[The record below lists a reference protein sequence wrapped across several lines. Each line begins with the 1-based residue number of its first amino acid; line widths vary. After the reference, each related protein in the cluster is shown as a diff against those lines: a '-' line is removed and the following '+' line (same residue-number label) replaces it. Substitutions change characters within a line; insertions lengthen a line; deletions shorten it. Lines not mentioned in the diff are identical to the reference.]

1 MAPRRSPP
9 PTDVDIA
16 LTHLLDSQ
24 WFYETTGPGS
34 GLPVLSTLRD
44 IIQSGDR
51 VKSVEGCFSGTFAYL
66 MDEARKGTPLSAA
79 LRSASKLGYLEPDPR
94 NDLTG
99 SDVRRKTGILARE
112 LQASGTPISPMSRA
126 YLAHASLT
134 SRVHLAA

>member
-1 MAPRRSPP
+1 MYPTWLSKGIHVVTANKRAGSGSIELYEACRRAA
-9 PTDVDIA
+9 T
-16 LTHLLDSQ
+16 TRSQ
-24 WFYETTGPGS
+24 WYYETTGPGS

-99 SDVRRKTGILARE
+99 SDVRRKTVIVIRDA
-112 LQASGTPISPMSRA
+112 
-126 YLAHASLT
+126 
-134 SRVHLAA
+134 